1 MQEIIHGMFPFGN
14 LIRNSQLIIE
24 NRIRKTSNISTY
36 QKSILLHF
44 PEIIPIEEFLGSFT
58 TSTE

>member
-14 LIRNSQLIIE
+14 LIRNSQLIIG

-36 QKSILLHF
+36 QKSILLYF